1 MSAVVKLHDEK
12 SEGLS
17 RSMIL
22 EMVQKASGNKLTI
35 AQCAHTWDRTILP
48 YGQKLGLLTGYV
60 KPQSG
65 TSKRTAAGAPELQK
79 RYYDAVTD
87 SINEV
92 RQVAKKVLK
101 DDVLVEKMM
110 PVLIFNLDEEAL
122 LAMGKNYAVAGSQD
136 RRKHENQ
143 INSSR
148 FFFLQLP
155 TKRIFFFIKNK
166 CTLWVN
172 ALCLTAISPFDA
184 LLTETEL
191 LLFAV
196 GMRLANQAPRSL
208 CRLAKCATQIIL
220 THSLSSMVLRN
231 FPQLL

>member
-110 PVLIFNLDEEAL
+110 PVLVFNLDEEAL
-122 LAMGKNYAVAGSQD
+122 LAMGKNYVQVVQVSDVPVLGESQRVFGD
-136 RRKHENQ
+136 AQ
-143 INSSR
+143 A
-148 FFFLQLP
+148 
-155 TKRIFFFIKNK
+155 
-166 CTLWVN
+166 N
-172 ALCLTAISPFDA
+172 ADDVTW
-184 LLTETEL
+184 
-191 LLFAV
+191 
-196 GMRLANQAPRSL
+196 
-208 CRLAKCATQIIL
+208 
-220 THSLSSMVLRN
+220 HSEVLYVVHC
-231 FPQLL
+231 

>member
-1 MSAVVKLHDEK
+1 M
-12 SEGLS
+12 
-17 RSMIL
+17 RSH
-22 EMVQKASGNKLTI
+22 VGPNHLTL
-35 AQCAHTWDRTILP
+35 RS
-48 YGQKLGLLTGYV
+48 KVGLLTDYV
-60 KPQSG
+60 KPQAG

-122 LAMGKNYAVAGSQD
+122 LATGKNYAVAGSQD

-148 FFFLQLP
+148 FFF
-155 TKRIFFFIKNK
+155 TTANETNIFF
-166 CTLWVN
+166 L
-172 ALCLTAISPFDA
+172 
-184 LLTETEL
+184 
-191 LLFAV
+191 
-196 GMRLANQAPRSL
+196 
-208 CRLAKCATQIIL
+208 
-220 THSLSSMVLRN
+220 
-231 FPQLL
+231 

>member
-1 MSAVVKLHDEK
+1 MGISAGVRVA
-12 SEGLS
+12 G
-17 RSMIL
+17 
-22 EMVQKASGNKLTI
+22 
-35 AQCAHTWDRTILP
+35 
-48 YGQKLGLLTGYV
+48 
-60 KPQSG
+60 
-65 TSKRTAAGAPELQK
+65 AGAPELQK

-122 LAMGKNYAVAGSQD
+122 LATGKNYAVAGSQD

-148 FFFLQLP
+148 FFFYNCQ
-155 TKRIFFFIKNK
+155 RNEYFFFIKNK

-208 CRLAKCATQIIL
+208 CRLAKCVTQIIL